1 MKGEIKKYG
10 FIFNQE
16 GTVRNKRY
24 ADALNPVTVIV
35 DDRKLADF
43 IVYAQHYT
51 KSVRFIPAEG
61 EIDLRQ
67 TWNAFFKDS
76 TVLLMA
82 NIATK
87 ETEEIKTDYYVLKA
101 RFLDVTN
108 LETFEQLSAYVFSR
122 YVLIDEWYASASND
136 IGLSQDIRLYVK
148 SYLAKELRRLNEI
161 LIYLHG
167 LKNDAERTFNL
178 SKQLQNKDDLWG
190 LAEWQPSTATADS
203 FKGSTD
209 NERLINASLTLNK
222 VFDVVF
228 HVTTAIVANC
238 KRYFDSSLFE
248 QQSHPPHVALF
259 ITFIKLFGYAQAGLN
274 ELPKKLLDHYYK
286 EVLQIMPKPAKPDC
300 TFVVFEI
307 AKGFDTY
314 HVKKGTALVAGK
326 DKTGRELIY
335 QTDKDLLINKG
346 QVAAVKNIFIQ
357 NNSTGI
363 LNYYA
368 DTLKGTLLK
377 DLTVKSWKPFGT
389 PNKVRRTSIGLG
401 IASTQFYLAKGQ
413 RNVSVVLNLR
423 SEFAFEAFDISLFE
437 LRLTGEDGW
446 LSSLLLEDA
455 ISIHHFKRLNLNQLE
470 LNFSIPIAQQS
481 AVIAFDP
488 AIHHGEYVTA
498 FPILEIL
505 LVFPVLPAD
514 LTSDLYTEYKL
525 QVDSLNAL
533 QNIDLVGAEV
543 RVQVGTMGS
552 KVNFDGIK
560 DLVLQNHN
568 TVLDGKKPFMPF
580 TALPQVG
587 SSFYIGCND
596 LYYKPIQ
603 RIELNIEWMLPDN
616 FRSYYDKYFPP
627 YDANQ
632 FTASLSVLKKQN
644 WQKLD
649 DVSVIDTY
657 ANDPQFRLLIVNPQI
672 ERAVSD
678 VGTDEAVYSFDIA
691 KPDGTLKLKLN
702 YPDFGHDIYAQLI
715 TATVTERASSKLAMV
730 DFYKI
735 VKKQLHDSVITIK
748 YPDDTG
754 DEKGTLKVVI
764 YNVLNLIKDDD
775 KARGMMITGLDDKLK
790 KINGSEVTFN
800 QIQEVAGNMSTAGGN
815 ITLVNDNNFVERII
829 RFLKKI
835 KLIDRS
841 VHFDEDKDNV
851 ESIVADI
858 SDRLDTRVNFILPAD
873 QELVALIISE
883 TNSAISKVVVKIA
896 DKLIRL
902 RQTGI
907 PNGDSVNEVIKKEID
922 DANEVINDL
931 IARKIATLLSAHD
944 IPPKPYTPLI
954 NTLAIS
960 YSSTKTLEPD
970 KDTFFQI
977 LPFGV
982 KPLNMVDKPAAQQ
995 GTGTHRA
1002 FGSAKVFP
1010 GYLINDEANYSG
1022 LLMVGIKDIVPNQN
1036 LSLLFQ
1042 VAEGTRGS
1050 ERKASILDWWYLK
1063 NNEWLK
1069 LEEKDLLSD
1078 GTMGLQTTG
1087 IVEVSL
1093 PGDANNSNTIFDEKG
1108 LFWLAISVDKNIDAF
1123 PDLLDIKTQV
1133 VQATFRD
1140 AGNNPT
1146 HLNLPLPA
1154 GKLTKVL
1161 DNLPGIKGVAQPVAS
1176 MHGKMQELD
1185 PEYYTRVSERLRHK
1199 GRAINTWDYEHLVLE
1214 QFLFVYKIKCLN
1226 NYNQGEFAIGHIT
1239 LVPVVDLTNRFTGPV
1254 NAGMPLANYM
1264 QLRSIENFIAARC
1277 PAFVKVHAINPQLD
1291 YVRVSCKVK
1300 FIAGLERGF
1309 YLQKLNEDIIS
1320 FLTPWVTGDQRGLSF
1335 SAKIY
1340 ASSLISFID
1349 KRPYVDYVADLYL
1362 NQYTLQ
1368 GSVAIYAKA
1377 ENQSSSLIETQ
1388 FTTAHSLLVSAAAH
1402 DLELL

>member
-1 MKGEIKKYG
+1 MKAEIKKYG

-16 GTVRNKRY
+16 GTVRNERY
-24 ADALNPVTVIV
+24 ADALNPATVTV
-35 DDRKLADF
+35 DGRKLADF
-43 IVYAQHYT
+43 IVYAQRYT
-51 KSVRFIPAEG
+51 KNVRFIPAEG

-76 TVLLMA
+76 AVLLMA
-82 NIATK
+82 NIATR
-87 ETEEIKTDYYVLKA
+87 ETEEIKINYEVLRA
-101 RFLDVTN
+101 RFLDITS
-108 LETFEQLSAYVFSR
+108 LETFEQLAAYVLSR

-136 IGLSQDIRLYVK
+136 ISISQDIRLYVK
-148 SYLAKELRRLNEI
+148 SYLAKELGRLNEI
-161 LIYLHG
+161 LVYLHG
-167 LKNDAERTFNL
+167 LKNDAGRTFTL
-178 SKQLQNKDDLWG
+178 SAQLQNKDDIWG
-190 LAEWQPSTATADS
+190 LAERQPSTATADL

-209 NERLINASLTLNK
+209 NERLINASLTLDK
-222 VFDVVF
+222 VFDVIF
-228 HVTTAIVANC
+228 HVTTTIVANC
-238 KRYFDSSLFE
+238 KKYFDSAVFE
-248 QQSHPPHVALF
+248 QQSHPPHIALF
-259 ITFIKLFGYAQAGLN
+259 ITFIKLFGYAQAGIN

-286 EVLQIMPKPAKPDC
+286 EVLQIVPKQAKPDC

-314 HVKKGTALVAGK
+314 HIKKGTALLAGK
-326 DKTGRELIY
+326 DKAGRELIY

-346 QVAAVKNIFIQ
+346 QVAAIKNIFIQ
-357 NNSTGI
+357 NNNTGI

-368 DTLKGTLLK
+368 ATLKGRLLN
-377 DLTVKSWKPFGT
+377 DLTAKSWKPFGT
-389 PNKVRRTSIGLG
+389 PNKMRRTSIGLG

-413 RNVSVVLNLR
+413 RNVSVKFNLR
-423 SEFAFEAFDISLFE
+423 GEFAFEAFDAGLFE
-437 LRLTGEDGW
+437 LRLTGERGW
-446 LSSLLLEDA
+446 ISSLLPEDA
-455 ISIHHFKRLNLNQLE
+455 ISIHHFKRLDLNQLE
-470 LNFSIPIAQQS
+470 LNFSISIAQQS

-488 AIHHGEYVTA
+488 AIHHGEYVTV

-505 LVFPVLPAD
+505 LVFPALPVN
-514 LTSDLYTEYKL
+514 LTPDLYTEYKL

-533 QNIDLVGAEV
+533 QDIDLVGAEV

-552 KVNFDGIK
+552 KVNFDGVK

-568 TVLDGKKPFMPF
+568 TVLDSKKPFMPF

-603 RIELNIEWMLPDN
+603 SIELNIEWMLPDN

-627 YDANQ
+627 YDANK
-632 FTASLSVLKKQN
+632 FTASLSVLKKQS

-657 ANDPQFRLLIVNPQI
+657 ANDPQFRLLIVNPQM
-672 ERAVSD
+672 ERAISEI
-678 VGTDEAVYSFDIA
+678 GTDEAVYSFDIA

-748 YPDDTG
+748 HPDDMG

-764 YNVLNLIKDDD
+764 YNVLNLIKDDE

-800 QIQEVAGNMSTAGGN
+800 QIQQVAGNMNTAGGN
-815 ITLVNDNNFVERII
+815 TTLVNDDNFVERII

-907 PNGDSVNEVIKKEID
+907 PNGDSVSEVVKKEID

-960 YSSTKTLEPD
+960 YSSTKTLEPG

-982 KPLNMVDKPAAQQ
+982 KPLNFDQPAPQQ
-995 GTGTHRA
+995 ATGNEQA

-1036 LSLLFQ
+1036 VSLLFQ

-1050 ERKASILDWWYLK
+1050 ERKPSTLTWWYLK

-1069 LEEKDLLSD
+1069 LKEKDLLSD

-1087 IVEVSL
+1087 IVEVAL
-1093 PGDANNSNTIFDEKG
+1093 PGDANNHNTIFDEKG
-1108 LFWLAISVDKNIDAF
+1108 LFWLAVAVDKNIDAF

-1133 VQATFRD
+1133 VQATFKD

-1161 DNLPGIKGVAQPVAS
+1161 DKLPGIKGITQPVAS
-1176 MHGKMQELD
+1176 MQGKMQELE

-1214 QFLFVYKIKCLN
+1214 QFPFVYKVKCLN
-1226 NYNQGEFAIGHIT
+1226 NYNQGEFAVGHIT
-1239 LVPVVDLTNRFTGPV
+1239 LVPVVDLTNRFTGLV

-1264 QLRSIENFIAARC
+1264 QLRSIERFIASRC
-1277 PAFVKVHAINPQLD
+1277 PTFVKVHAANPQLD

-1300 FIAGLERGF
+1300 FIAGLDRGF
-1309 YLQKLNEDIIS
+1309 YLQKLNEDIVA
-1320 FLTPWVTGDQRGLSF
+1320 FLTPWATGDQGGLSF

-1349 KRPYVDYVADLYL
+1349 KRPYVDYVADLYM

-1368 GSVAIYAKA
+1368 GSVAVYAKA
-1377 ENQSSSLIETQ
+1377 ENQSTSLIETQ